1 VVVDVRK
8 DPLGVETDDRET
20 TIDRNCHAAGVSL
33 LLQTGFALSHPFRVF
48 VLVRSLEKK
57 LFACLTCSFCG
68 SGNSIMCLHNLLP
81 NLAREL
87 LCGFIFILSFLLCSI

>member
-33 LLQTGFALSHPFRVF
+33 LLQTGLCLVPPVSSFRSGSEF
-48 VLVRSLEKK
+48 GKK
-57 LFACLTCSFCG
+57 IICSFDVQ
-68 SGNSIMCLHNLLP
+68 LLWIRQL
-81 NLAREL
+81 NHVSSQLASKF
-87 LCGFIFILSFLLCSI
+87 GA